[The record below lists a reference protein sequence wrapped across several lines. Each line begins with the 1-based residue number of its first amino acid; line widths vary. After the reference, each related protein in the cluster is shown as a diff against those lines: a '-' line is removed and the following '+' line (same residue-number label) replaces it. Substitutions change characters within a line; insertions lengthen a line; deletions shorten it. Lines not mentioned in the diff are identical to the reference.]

1 LDYSALDDV
10 EVIGLII
17 RSEPAALSELYDRY
31 SRLVFS
37 IAYSLVGDYATT
49 EEITQDVFVRVWER
63 ASQYRADQGKV
74 STWLISIARHRSI
87 DMLRRQGARPED
99 HTVSWAESTID
110 GMPSDDNPE
119 EAAELS
125 MQRQRVRA
133 AIAQLPADQKQA
145 LALAYFNGYTHRQI
159 AERLDQPL
167 GTVKTRIRLAMQ
179 KLRQLLKD
187 EKIVS

>member
-1 LDYSALDDV
+1 LDYSTLDDV
-10 EVIGLII
+10 ELIGLIV
-17 RSEPAALSELYDRY
+17 RSEPAALSQLYDRY

-49 EEITQDVFVRVWER
+49 EEITQDVFIRVWER
-63 ASQYRADQGKV
+63 ASQYRSDQGKV

-87 DMLRRQGARPED
+87 DMLRRQGVRPQD

-110 GMPSDDNPE
+110 GMPSDDDPQ

-133 AIAQLPADQKQA
+133 AISTLPEDQKQA

-159 AERLDQPL
+159 AERLEQPL

-187 EKIVS
+187 EKIVP